1 MPIQHL
7 LAIDPGFHQSACVQY
22 NTATEQIENHVFL
35 PNEEMRAFLE
45 SEAQTSDTG
54 DCGLVVEMFEARG
67 MPIGQESVE
76 TVFWAGR
83 FLEIWAQHCFPV
95 FKMPRRDIKIHL
107 FGTTRGVN
115 DAVIRQFLIDR
126 YGPEKQVAL
135 GTKKNPGP
143 LYGLNGHER
152 DALALAI
159 AWWETTGK
167 DVS

>member
-1 MPIQHL
+1 MPIGYL
-7 LAIDPGFHQSACVQY
+7 LAIDPGFHQSACISY
-22 NTATEQIENHVFL
+22 NTTTGAVENHVFL
-35 PNEEMRAFLE
+35 PNEEMRSFLE
-45 SEAQTSDTG
+45 NEAQISDNTNS
-54 DCGLVVEMFEARG
+54 GLVVEMFEARG

-83 FLEIWAQHCFPV
+83 FLEIWAQRYFPV
-95 FKMPRRDIKIHL
+95 YKMTRRDIKIHL

-115 DAVIRQFLIDR
+115 DAVVRQLLIDR

-167 DVS
+167 GVL